1 MGPGI
6 DRSWE
11 TLSDSAVVTVRWPS
25 SCRERRRE
33 HWAGRAGSLV
43 FGADECTPAADGDY
57 KPFISQDGYCHAH
70 RPARYSLFLLEI
82 ALTGQRGALLQL
94 ARLDHVP
101 KDVRKLGI
109 ERGWVHVINV
119 VHETD
124 RIWAGRTDNMSG
136 MSNLG

>member
-11 TLSDSAVVTVRWPS
+11 ASDSVVVTVRWPS

-33 HWAGRAGSLV
+33 HRAVRAGSLV
-43 FGADECTPAADGDY
+43 FRADERTPAADGDY
-57 KPFISQDGYCHAH
+57 EPFISQDGYCHAH
-70 RPARYSLFLLEI
+70 RPARYSLFLLKI
-82 ALTGQRGALLQL
+82 AFTRQRSARPQL

-109 ERGWVHVINV
+109 ERRWVHVINV

-124 RIWAGRTDNMSG
+124 PIWPGRTDRMSG
-136 MSNLG
+136 MSSPG